1 VSSKIIY
8 ANITKLVAIFKYLLY
23 YNICIKL
30 GKKGKNGRTKNEKIL
45 SIVAIFLIL
54 MLAIITPVYAANEK
68 INDNGEVLESDN
80 ASDFYKTKE
89 QALGK
94 IEQYS
99 EKYGSKAYGIT
110 AMVLDTVRIYSI
122 PLCFLGISVGAI
134 YQYIIGIRR
143 LDIRDRGFN
152 LIIAF
157 VTILVI
163 AQVLPLVFTI
173 VTRGWV
179 L

>member
-1 VSSKIIY
+1 MK
-8 ANITKLVAIFKYLLY
+8 
-23 YNICIKL
+23 
-30 GKKGKNGRTKNEKIL
+30 KIL
-45 SIVAIFLIL
+45 ALTSIFLSLTLIL
-54 MLAIITPVYAANEK
+54 VSFTPVYAESENKSVE
-68 INDNGEVLESDN
+68 DNEVLESEN
-80 ASDFYKTKE
+80 ASDFYKIKE
-89 QALGK
+89 EANGK
-94 IEQYS
+94 LEQYT

-110 AMVLDTVRIYSI
+110 AMILDTVRIYSI
-122 PLCFLGISVGAI
+122 PFCLLGVAVGAI

-163 AQVLPLVFTI
+163 AQILPLVFTI
-173 VTRGWV
+173 VVRGWV

>member
-1 VSSKIIY
+1 MKKVLSFI
-8 ANITKLVAIFKYLLY
+8 AI
-23 YNICIKL
+23 
-30 GKKGKNGRTKNEKIL
+30 
-45 SIVAIFLIL
+45 IL
-54 MLAIITPVYAANEK
+54 MLTFTVITPVYADTEILDEN
-68 INDNGEVLESDN
+68 NEVLESNN
-80 ASDFYKTKE
+80 ASDFYKIKE
-89 QALGK
+89 DAGGR

-110 AMVLDTVRIYSI
+110 ALILDTVRIYSI
-122 PLCFLGISVGAI
+122 PFCLLGIAVGAI

-143 LDIRDRGFN
+143 LDIRDKGFN

-173 VTRGWV
+173 VTKGWV

>member
-1 VSSKIIY
+1 MGGQKM
-8 ANITKLVAIFKYLLY
+8 K
-23 YNICIKL
+23 
-30 GKKGKNGRTKNEKIL
+30 KIL

>member
-1 VSSKIIY
+1 MK
-8 ANITKLVAIFKYLLY
+8 
-23 YNICIKL
+23 
-30 GKKGKNGRTKNEKIL
+30 KIL
-45 SIVAIFLIL
+45 TFITILITVVL
-54 MLAIITPVYAANEK
+54 LSITPVFAETQPVLEEK
-68 INDNGEVLESDN
+68 EVLESDN
-80 ASDFYKTKE
+80 ATKLSQMKE
-89 QALGK
+89 ETGGK
-94 IEQYS
+94 LEQYT
-99 EKYGSKAYGIT
+99 EKYGGSKAYGIT
-110 AMVLDTVRIYSI
+110 AMILDTIRIYSI
-122 PLCFLGISVGAI
+122 PFCFVGIAIGAI

-163 AQVLPLVFTI
+163 SQVLPLVFAI

>member
-1 VSSKIIY
+1 M
-8 ANITKLVAIFKYLLY
+8 
-23 YNICIKL
+23 
-30 GKKGKNGRTKNEKIL
+30 KKVL
-45 SIVAIFLIL
+45 SIAILFLAL
-54 MLAIITPVYAANEK
+54 MLAIITPVYAANENM
-68 INDNGEVLESDN
+68 NDNGEVLESDN

-110 AMVLDTVRIYSI
+110 ALVLDTVRIYSI
-122 PLCFLGISVGAI
+122 PLCFLGIAVGAI

-157 VTILVI
+157 VTILVV

>member
-1 VSSKIIY
+1 MK
-8 ANITKLVAIFKYLLY
+8 
-23 YNICIKL
+23 
-30 GKKGKNGRTKNEKIL
+30 KIL
-45 SIVAIFLIL
+45 SIVALFL
-54 MLAIITPVYAANEK
+54 MLMLTIITPVYAANEN
-68 INDNGEVLESDN
+68 INDNREVLESDN

-110 AMVLDTVRIYSI
+110 AMVLDVVRIYSI

-134 YQYIIGIRR
+134 YQYIIGIRK

>member
-1 VSSKIIY
+1 M
-8 ANITKLVAIFKYLLY
+8 
-23 YNICIKL
+23 
-30 GKKGKNGRTKNEKIL
+30 KKVIAVL
-45 SIVAIFLIL
+45 SILLSLTLLLVSC
-54 MLAIITPVYAANEK
+54 TPVYAVEESEESN
-68 INDNGEVLESDN
+68 EVLESDN
-80 ASDFYKTKE
+80 ASDFYKIKE
-89 QALGK
+89 EASGK
-94 IEQYS
+94 LEQYS

-122 PLCFLGISVGAI
+122 PFCLLGIAVGAI

-173 VTRGWV
+173 VVKGWV

>member
-1 VSSKIIY
+1 MKKVLSFI
-8 ANITKLVAIFKYLLY
+8 AI
-23 YNICIKL
+23 
-30 GKKGKNGRTKNEKIL
+30 
-45 SIVAIFLIL
+45 IL
-54 MLAIITPVYAANEK
+54 MLTLTVITPVYADTEILDEN
-68 INDNGEVLESDN
+68 NEVLESNN
-80 ASDFYKTKE
+80 ASDFYKIKE
-89 QALGK
+89 DAGGR

-110 AMVLDTVRIYSI
+110 ALILDTVRIYSI
-122 PLCFLGISVGAI
+122 PFCLLGIAVGAI

-143 LDIRDRGFN
+143 LDIRDKGFN

-173 VTRGWV
+173 VTKGWV

>member
-1 VSSKIIY
+1 MIFIKQK
-8 ANITKLVAIFKYLLY
+8 NKLF
-23 YNICIKL
+23 
-30 GKKGKNGRTKNEKIL
+30 
-45 SIVAIFLIL
+45 
-54 MLAIITPVYAANEK
+54 
-68 INDNGEVLESDN
+68 
-80 ASDFYKTKE
+80 
-89 QALGK
+89 GK

-110 AMVLDTVRIYSI
+110 AMVLDVVRIYSI
-122 PLCFLGISVGAI
+122 PLCFLGIAVGAI

-157 VTILVI
+157 VTILVV

>member
-1 VSSKIIY
+1 M
-8 ANITKLVAIFKYLLY
+8 
-23 YNICIKL
+23 
-30 GKKGKNGRTKNEKIL
+30 KK
-45 SIVAIFLIL
+45 V
-54 MLAIITPVYAANEK
+54 LAIISILLSFTLILVSFTPVYATEDVEDESK
-68 INDNGEVLESDN
+68 EVLESDN
-80 ASDFYKTKE
+80 ASDFYKIKE
-89 QALGK
+89 EASGK

-122 PLCFLGISVGAI
+122 PFCLLGIAVGAI

-163 AQVLPLVFTI
+163 AQVLPLIFTI
-173 VTRGWV
+173 VVKGWV

>member
-1 VSSKIIY
+1 MKKVLSLI
-8 ANITKLVAIFKYLLY
+8 AILFVL
-23 YNICIKL
+23 
-30 GKKGKNGRTKNEKIL
+30 
-45 SIVAIFLIL
+45 IVAT
-54 MLAIITPVYAANEK
+54 ITPVYAATEVLDENS
-68 INDNGEVLESDN
+68 EVLESKN
-80 ASDFYKTKE
+80 ASDFYKIKE
-89 QALGK
+89 DASGR
-94 IEQYS
+94 IEQYT

-110 AMVLDTVRIYSI
+110 AMILDIVRIYSI
-122 PLCFLGISVGAI
+122 PFCLLGIAIGAI

-143 LDIRDRGFN
+143 LDVRDKGFN

-173 VTRGWV
+173 VIKGWV

>member
-1 VSSKIIY
+1 MKKTLVVLLVS
-8 ANITKLVAIFKYLLY
+8 
-23 YNICIKL
+23 
-30 GKKGKNGRTKNEKIL
+30 
-45 SIVAIFLIL
+45 
-54 MLAIITPVYAANEK
+54 LAILLTLIIPTYATEP
-68 INDNGEVLESDN
+68 ILQEDEVLESE
-80 ASDFYKTKE
+80 SSTKLSE
-89 QALGK
+89 MKEETGGK
-94 IEQYS
+94 LQQYI
-99 EKYGSKAYGIT
+99 EKYGGSKTYGLT
-110 AMVLDTVRIYSI
+110 AMILDTVRIYSI
-122 PLCFLGISVGAI
+122 PFCFLGITIGAI

-163 AQVLPLVFTI
+163 AQILPLVFAI

>member
-1 VSSKIIY
+1 MK
-8 ANITKLVAIFKYLLY
+8 
-23 YNICIKL
+23 
-30 GKKGKNGRTKNEKIL
+30 KIL
-45 SIVAIFLIL
+45 SVVALFLIL
-54 MLAIITPVYAANEK
+54 MLAIITPVYAANEN
-68 INDNGEVLESDN
+68 INDNGEVIESDN

-122 PLCFLGISVGAI
+122 PLCFLGIAVGAI

>member
-1 VSSKIIY
+1 MK
-8 ANITKLVAIFKYLLY
+8 
-23 YNICIKL
+23 
-30 GKKGKNGRTKNEKIL
+30 KIL

-68 INDNGEVLESDN
+68 INDNGDVLESDN

>member
-1 VSSKIIY
+1 M
-8 ANITKLVAIFKYLLY
+8 
-23 YNICIKL
+23 
-30 GKKGKNGRTKNEKIL
+30 KKVL
-45 SIVAIFLIL
+45 SVIDIIL
-54 MLAIITPVYAANEK
+54 MLTLTVITPVYADTEILDEN
-68 INDNGEVLESDN
+68 NEVLESNN
-80 ASDFYKTKE
+80 ASDFYKIKE
-89 QALGK
+89 DAGGR

-110 AMVLDTVRIYSI
+110 ALILDTVRIYSI
-122 PLCFLGISVGAI
+122 PFCLLGIAVGAI

-143 LDIRDRGFN
+143 LDIRDKGFN

-173 VTRGWV
+173 VTKGWV

>member
-1 VSSKIIY
+1 MK
-8 ANITKLVAIFKYLLY
+8 
-23 YNICIKL
+23 
-30 GKKGKNGRTKNEKIL
+30 KIL

-110 AMVLDTVRIYSI
+110 AMVLDIVY
-122 PLCFLGISVGAI
+122 L
-134 YQYIIGIRR
+134 Y
-143 LDIRDRGFN
+143 
-152 LIIAF
+152 AF
-157 VTILVI
+157 
-163 AQVLPLVFTI
+163 
-173 VTRGWV
+173 
-179 L
+179 

>member
-1 VSSKIIY
+1 MK
-8 ANITKLVAIFKYLLY
+8 
-23 YNICIKL
+23 
-30 GKKGKNGRTKNEKIL
+30 KIL
-45 SIVAIFLIL
+45 SVVALFLIL

-68 INDNGEVLESDN
+68 MNDNGEVLESDN

-122 PLCFLGISVGAI
+122 PLCFLGIAVGAI

>member
-1 VSSKIIY
+1 MK
-8 ANITKLVAIFKYLLY
+8 
-23 YNICIKL
+23 
-30 GKKGKNGRTKNEKIL
+30 KIL

-68 INDNGEVLESDN
+68 INDNGEGLESDN

>member
-1 VSSKIIY
+1 MK
-8 ANITKLVAIFKYLLY
+8 
-23 YNICIKL
+23 
-30 GKKGKNGRTKNEKIL
+30 KIL
-45 SIVAIFLIL
+45 ALTSIFLSLTLIL
-54 MLAIITPVYAANEK
+54 VSFTPVHAESENKSVE
-68 INDNGEVLESDN
+68 DNEVLESEN
-80 ASDFYKTKE
+80 ASDFYKIKE
-89 QALGK
+89 EANGK
-94 IEQYS
+94 LEQYT

-110 AMVLDTVRIYSI
+110 AMILDTVRIYSI
-122 PLCFLGISVGAI
+122 PFCLLGVAVGAI

-163 AQVLPLVFTI
+163 AQILPLVFTI
-173 VTRGWV
+173 VVRGWV

>member
-1 VSSKIIY
+1 MKKVLSL
-8 ANITKLVAIFKYLLY
+8 ITILLVI
-23 YNICIKL
+23 
-30 GKKGKNGRTKNEKIL
+30 T
-45 SIVAIFLIL
+45 
-54 MLAIITPVYAANEK
+54 LAIITPVYANTEILEEK
-68 INDNGEVLESDN
+68 NEVLESDN
-80 ASDFYKTKE
+80 ASDFYKIKE
-89 QALGK
+89 TAGGK
-94 IEQYS
+94 LEQYS

-122 PLCFLGISVGAI
+122 PLCLLGIAIGAI

-143 LDIRDRGFN
+143 LDIRDKGFN

-173 VTRGWV
+173 VTKGWV

>member
-1 VSSKIIY
+1 MK
-8 ANITKLVAIFKYLLY
+8 
-23 YNICIKL
+23 
-30 GKKGKNGRTKNEKIL
+30 KIL
-45 SIVAIFLIL
+45 SIVALFLIL
-54 MLAIITPVYAANEK
+54 MLAIITPVYAANEN
-68 INDNGEVLESDN
+68 INNNGEVLESDN

-110 AMVLDTVRIYSI
+110 AMVLDIVRIYSI
-122 PLCFLGISVGAI
+122 PLCFLGITVGAI

>member
-1 VSSKIIY
+1 MKKVLSFI
-8 ANITKLVAIFKYLLY
+8 AI
-23 YNICIKL
+23 
-30 GKKGKNGRTKNEKIL
+30 
-45 SIVAIFLIL
+45 IL
-54 MLAIITPVYAANEK
+54 MLTLTVITPVYADTEILDEN
-68 INDNGEVLESDN
+68 NEVLESNN
-80 ASDFYKTKE
+80 ASDFYKIKE
-89 QALGK
+89 DAGGR

-110 AMVLDTVRIYSI
+110 ALILDTVRIYSI
-122 PLCFLGISVGAI
+122 PFCLLGITVGAI

-143 LDIRDRGFN
+143 LDIRDKGFN

-173 VTRGWV
+173 VTKGWV

>member
-1 VSSKIIY
+1 MKKVLSL
-8 ANITKLVAIFKYLLY
+8 ITILLE
-23 YNICIKL
+23 I
-30 GKKGKNGRTKNEKIL
+30 T
-45 SIVAIFLIL
+45 
-54 MLAIITPVYAANEK
+54 LAIITPVYANTE
-68 INDNGEVLESDN
+68 ILEENNEVLESDN
-80 ASDFYKTKE
+80 ASDFYKIKE
-89 QALGK
+89 TAGGK
-94 IEQYS
+94 LEQYS

-122 PLCFLGISVGAI
+122 PLCLLGIAIGAI

-143 LDIRDRGFN
+143 LDIRDKGFN

-173 VTRGWV
+173 VTKGWV